1 VNAAADTE
9 RMNDYIAPNSA
20 FDILL
25 EYERL
30 SLEHSAGVAES
41 VEAPGLWRGIGFR
54 IGTIRFIG
62 GIGDVNEILFMP
74 TLAPVPGTKSWLLGV
89 ANVRGNL
96 VPVVDLRGFLEGER
110 TPIGDRS
117 RVLVARQAG
126 GSVGLL
132 VDEVL
137 GQRNLTDEN
146 QAIEYEAE
154 DPRYEPFIAAHY
166 ELDGAVWSVFN
177 LAGLVRTA
185 EFLQASA

>member
-1 VNAAADTE
+1 MAIAADHSVATPFE
-9 RMNDYIAPNSA
+9 VLAD
-20 FDILL
+20 
-25 EYERL
+25 YERR
-30 SLEHSAGVAES
+30 SLAHVAGVPEQI
-41 VEAPGLWRGIGFR
+41 EAPGLWRGIGFR
-54 IGTIRFIG
+54 IGPRYLVSSINE
-62 GIGDVNEILFMP
+62 VNEILTFP
-74 TLAPVPGTKSWLLGV
+74 SLTLVPGTRTWLLGV

>member
-1 VNAAADTE
+1 LARN
-9 RMNDYIAPNSA
+9 R
-20 FDILL
+20 
-25 EYERL
+25 
-30 SLEHSAGVAES
+30 
-41 VEAPGLWRGIGFR
+41 FR
-54 IGTIRFIG
+54 IGSIRFIG